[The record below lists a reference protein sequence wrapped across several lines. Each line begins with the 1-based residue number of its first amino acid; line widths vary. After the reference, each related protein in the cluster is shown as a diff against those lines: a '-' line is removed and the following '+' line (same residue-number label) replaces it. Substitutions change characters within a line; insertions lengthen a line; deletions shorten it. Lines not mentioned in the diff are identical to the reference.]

1 MKKKVKGCAVDRHI
15 LIKKPSK
22 IGLDQAIGW
31 EYSANSDS
39 IVAQLSRQKS
49 KIFIMN

>member
-1 MKKKVKGCAVDRHI
+1 MTYQELSPQGEALLKEIIDLQTSGKD
-15 LIKKPSK
+15 
-22 IGLDQAIGW
+22 
-31 EYSANSDS
+31 NT